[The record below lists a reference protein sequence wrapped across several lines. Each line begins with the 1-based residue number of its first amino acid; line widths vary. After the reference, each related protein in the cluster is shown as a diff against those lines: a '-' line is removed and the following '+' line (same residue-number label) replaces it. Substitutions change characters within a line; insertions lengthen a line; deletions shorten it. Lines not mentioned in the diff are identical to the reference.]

1 MLTGGW
7 AKSFIFPRKP
17 KFGRHNYYW
26 VTRLPQWSRDVS
38 KSREI
43 TWSGSRNFTRVGSR
57 DLKILREIE
66 RFTVRRDS
74 FSRVG
79 HQKFL
84 ILFCLDAGGT
94 YENHDINL
102 PEHTLSGQTNMA
114 DHSSCVFTGA
124 LAFALSLH
132 AAPAAGECALAPGE
146 RAPRSPCAGPGRAVL
161 GCRTEFA
168 LSSRVQRL
176 KRSCIHSCGCL
187 FP

>member
-1 MLTGGW
+1 M
-7 AKSFIFPRKP
+7 
-17 KFGRHNYYW
+17 
-26 VTRLPQWSRDVS
+26 
-38 KSREI
+38 
-43 TWSGSRNFTRVGSR
+43 
-57 DLKILREIE
+57 
-66 RFTVRRDS
+66 RRDS

-132 AAPAAGECALAPGE
+132 AAPAAAFHQTAAMRRALPA
-146 RAPRSPCAGPGRAVL
+146 APRQQPTEGLRASRMTLINSEVRLRPRVLAQDRSERSWDAGQSLR
-161 GCRTEFA
+161 
-168 LSSRVQRL
+168 
-176 KRSCIHSCGCL
+176 
-187 FP
+187 